1 MNHRAE
7 PMLADPLTT
16 PLEELDVSDP
26 KRFEYDCWQPLFK
39 RLREES
45 PVHFQ
50 ADSPAGPFWSITRF
64 DDIVEVEK
72 ILRYFRLSPR

>member
-39 RLREES
+39 RTGY
-45 PVHFQ
+45 P
-50 ADSPAGPFWSITRF
+50 
-64 DDIVEVEK
+64 
-72 ILRYFRLSPR
+72 